1 MKTMDNK
8 NYHGLLAVNK
18 EVGPTSHDTLD
29 ELRNILKYKKIGH
42 IGTLDP
48 GASGVLVFCLGDALK
63 TVQFLVDWDKEYLA
77 KIKLGEITDTYD
89 AQGIIIKKTNNLK
102 LDDEK
107 IKETVLSFKEQCWQT
122 PPLYSAIKYKGK
134 KLYQY
139 ARKKEEIEVRKRR
152 VEIKVIEVK
161 EIKLPYIVIKVTC
174 SKGTYIRS
182 LAYDIGEKLGCGAHL
197 FSLCRTRVG
206 PFELKDVYELEG
218 VKRATNGNGILRI
231 LVPWEQVLGNLPAIV
246 VTEEFKTKIKN
257 GPELKR
263 EDIISIEKGFSPRE
277 KIGLKDREGTI
288 LAIGESLVSSED
300 LWRLDGKEK
309 VFQYR
314 RVLI

>member
-1 MKTMDNK
+1 MDKKSYN
-8 NYHGLLAVNK
+8 GLLAINK

-29 ELRNILKYKKIGH
+29 ELRNILNYRKIGH

-63 TVQFLVDWDKEYLA
+63 IVQFLMDWDKEYLA

-89 AQGIIIKKTNNLK
+89 AQGIVIRKTNNPV
-102 LDDEK
+102 LDNER
-107 IKETVLSFKEQCWQT
+107 IRETVLSFKGQSWQT
-122 PPLYSAIKYKGK
+122 PPFYSAIRYKGK
-134 KLYQY
+134 RLYQY
-139 ARKKEEIEVRKRR
+139 ARKKEEIEIRKRK
-152 VEIKVIEVK
+152 VEIKEIEVK
-161 EIKLPYIVIKVTC
+161 EIKLPYVVIRVTC

-206 PFELKDVYELEG
+206 PFELKDVYEVEE

-231 LVPWEQVLGNLPAIV
+231 LVLWEQVLRNLPAIV
-246 VTEEFKTKIKN
+246 VTEEFRSKIKN
-257 GPELKR
+257 GPELRR
-263 EDIISIEKGFSPRE
+263 ENIISTENGFNPRE

-288 LAIGESLVSSED
+288 LAIGESLVSSVD
-300 LWRLDGKEK
+300 LFRLNREEK
-309 VFQYR
+309 IFQYL
-314 RVLI
+314 RVLF